1 MDWSTFGVAIRCG
14 LEEANMDFRRFR
26 VYVDEVGGKGFNAEE
41 AFPVLAMR
49 DVDGGTELLVPN
61 IKKKLTWVKMKNTTF
76 MGLSRV

>member
-1 MDWSTFGVAIRCG
+1 
-14 LEEANMDFRRFR
+14 MDFRRFR
-26 VYVDEVGGKGFNAEE
+26 VYVDEAEGKGFDADE

-61 IKKKLTWVKMKNTTF
+61 NKKRLTWVKMKNTRF